1 MMRISLLA
9 MDGFR
14 MDGLTFS
21 SCFYLHSQAKK
32 SGEDEKLYDRKRE
45 RERKKRQ
52 LGEKI
57 ITQKETTLWMVVVV
71 KT

>member
-45 RERKKRQ
+45 KEKATWRKNNNTEGNYTMDGGGGKNMMR
-52 LGEKI
+52 
-57 ITQKETTLWMVVVV
+57 
-71 KT
+71 